1 MRKNIKIKPSKQASI
16 PGFIVGIV
24 FVLIGIFTVIPN
36 GGFFGVIWTI
46 VALIITI
53 SHGVNIF
60 TDKGM
65 PTEEIYIESYEDE
78 NKNIKEEKELDF
90 EEKLRKL
97 KSLKDDGIIS
107 ENEYET
113 KRVEILNQIK

>member
-16 PGFIVGIV
+16 SGFIGGIV
-24 FVLIGIFTVIPN
+24 FVLIGIFMAIPN
-36 GGFFGVIWTI
+36 LGLFGVFWTI
-46 VALIITI
+46 MAIVVTVTNGINAF
-53 SHGVNIF
+53 S
-60 TDKGM
+60 DKGI

-78 NKNIKEEKELDF
+78 NKIIKKEKELDF

-107 ENEYET
+107 ENEYEI

>member
-1 MRKNIKIKPSKQASI
+1 MRRNIKIKPSKQASI
-16 PGFIVGIV
+16 PGFIVGIL
-24 FVLIGIFTVIPN
+24 FVLIGIFMVMPS

-46 VALIITI
+46 VAIIITI

-78 NKNIKEEKELDF
+78 NKNLKEEKELDF

-107 ENEYET
+107 DLEYET